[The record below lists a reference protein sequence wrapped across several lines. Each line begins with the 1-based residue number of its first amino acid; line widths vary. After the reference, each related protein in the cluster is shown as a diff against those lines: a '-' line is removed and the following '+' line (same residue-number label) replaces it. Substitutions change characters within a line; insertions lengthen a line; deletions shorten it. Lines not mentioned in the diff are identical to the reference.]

1 MKKILY
7 LFLTVSLIFSSC
19 AKEEGCTDSQAT
31 NYNSDAEEEDES
43 CTYSLVGVWNM
54 TSTSITGIGE
64 LGDQFIEEYY
74 FYSNGNWSAVTIP
87 SGETTIMSFGSYTSS
102 GSSLNITYANTDGQS
117 GTIITTITQI
127 NGNTMS
133 FEALDYPE
141 NGYTTSKSYSKSNM
155 DLPNWNPGL
164 FGL

>member
-7 LFLTVSLIFSSC
+7 LFLVLPLIFSSC
-19 AKEEGCTDSQAT
+19 KKEEGCMDSQAA
-31 NYNSDAEEEDES
+31 NYNADAEEDDES

-54 TSTSITGIGE
+54 TSTNITGLGEIG
-64 LGDQFIEEYY
+64 GQFDEEYY

-87 SGETTIMSFGSYTSS
+87 LGETAIMSFGSYTSS
-102 GSSLNITYANTDGQS
+102 GSSLNITYANTDDQS
-117 GTIITTITQI
+117 GSIMTTITQI

-133 FEALDYPE
+133 FEAVDYPQI
-141 NGYTTSKSYSKSNM
+141 GYTTSKSYSKSNL